1 MPETA
6 GLVRGWIIHSEWH
19 SVVCSPSWIWICIF
33 LFIGSCI
40 TCPMVRLE
48 AACFVQA
55 PNRLGYQT
63 CCHNYHINT
72 VRIAK
77 RGINDPEGP
86 LRAENM
92 AQNAYFSEI

>member
-1 MPETA
+1 VTSAKFHQVGQRFESFHQYLYCA
-6 GLVRGWIIHSEWH
+6 DH
-19 SVVCSPSWIWICIF
+19 
-33 LFIGSCI
+33 
-40 TCPMVRLE
+40 LE

-63 CCHNYHINT
+63 CYHNYHINT
-72 VRIAK
+72 VRIAE

-92 AQNAYFSEI
+92 AENAYFSEI

>member
-1 MPETA
+1 MVIVH
-6 GLVRGWIIHSEWH
+6 GDIIAQVHGTYGADH
-19 SVVCSPSWIWICIF
+19 
-33 LFIGSCI
+33 
-40 TCPMVRLE
+40 LE

-72 VRIAK
+72 VRVAE
-77 RGINDPEGP
+77 RGINGPEGP

-92 AQNAYFSEI
+92 AENAYFSEI